1 MWKGGFRKRRA
12 VGSNPIAWLPLVFDT
27 NSYVRNGHERDRVIS
42 FCLSSLRL
50 WRLVPRG
57 ADFVR
62 REVVSHLT
70 LLGYAAPPPFF
81 RNSYQYVGG
90 SIL

>member
-57 ADFVR
+57 AGLPMA
-62 REVVSHLT
+62 VVYGRKL
-70 LLGYAAPPPFF
+70 
-81 RNSYQYVGG
+81 VKGG
-90 SIL
+90 R